1 MDEAFPDAKVVYMIS
16 NDHDRKVL
24 RVADQS
30 KVYRMISGSYNPGDY
45 TYYSDGSGLE
55 NGSLLLCTDAQFQTM
70 DPALRERFVLTDLPA
85 FPLYFDAAGISTND
99 PSPYRIYVCANGGID
114 LTALEY

>member
-1 MDEAFPDAKVVYMIS
+1 MRSVLSEEARNPEPETPDYLPPVQVWG
-16 NDHDRKVL
+16 
-24 RVADQS
+24 RVT
-30 KVYRMISGSYNPGDY
+30 R
-45 TYYSDGSGLE
+45 LE